1 MQRETVVGGDEIDR
15 GKGAPAAAVEQIR
28 RPHQAR
34 GEFGQLTLIATPEGA
49 ASVAVPV
56 VPFRPTRWKAA
67 DLVTAGAAVPGLG
80 NQLHLAEHRILTT
93 GVEKAT
99 ALVEAMGFAA
109 KD

>member
-1 MQRETVVGGDEIDR
+1 MQREAVVGRDEIDR
-15 GKGAPAAAVEQIR
+15 GERAPPAAVEQIR

-34 GEFGQLTLIATPEGA
+34 SELGQLPLIATPEGA
-49 ASVAVPV
+49 TSVAVPV
-56 VPFRPTRWKAA
+56 VPFRPARWKAA

-80 NQLHLAEHRILTT
+80 NQLHLAEHRILAA